1 MAATASDGTRFDV
14 VGIGNA
20 IVDVLA
26 HAEDAILEKLGL
38 VKGAMTLVDA
48 SAAETLYA
56 HMAAAIE
63 CSGGSAANTI
73 AGLASLGGRAAFI
86 GKVKRDQLGEVF
98 AHDIRALGVHF
109 ATPPAVFGAATARCL
124 VFITPDAQRTMQT
137 FLGACVELGPEDID
151 EALIAAAKVT
161 YLEGYLWD
169 PPRAK
174 EALLKACEIA
184 HAHGRKVAL
193 SLSDPFC
200 VKRHRTEFRELV
212 AGHVDILFANEQEIM
227 ALYQSPDFDAAMRAV
242 RGHCE
247 IAALTRSEK
256 GSVVLNGKDVHVIDA
271 APAQVLDT
279 TGAGDLYAA
288 GFLHGYAQ
296 GHDPAACGRLGA
308 LCAAEVIGHIGAR
321 PARPLAELCAQLI

>member
-1 MAATASDGTRFDV
+1 MATGGWRVKTRTCGRLLPDYTARGLKISQHSQITREPGVAATASDGTRFDV

-63 CSGGSAANTI
+63 CSGGCAAI
-73 AGLASLGGRAAFI
+73 I

-124 VFITPDAQRTMQT
+124 VFITPDAQRTMQN

-151 EALIAAAKVT
+151 EALIA
-161 YLEGYLWD
+161 
-169 PPRAK
+169 PPR
-174 EALLKACEIA
+174 
-184 HAHGRKVAL
+184 
-193 SLSDPFC
+193 
-200 VKRHRTEFRELV
+200 
-212 AGHVDILFANEQEIM
+212 
-227 ALYQSPDFDAAMRAV
+227 SP
-242 RGHCE
+242 
-247 IAALTRSEK
+247 ISK
-256 GSVVLNGKDVHVIDA
+256 
-271 APAQVLDT
+271 
-279 TGAGDLYAA
+279 
-288 GFLHGYAQ
+288 
-296 GHDPAACGRLGA
+296 
-308 LCAAEVIGHIGAR
+308 
-321 PARPLAELCAQLI
+321 